1 VARGSL
7 TTRTGRRGT
16 YWRLRARDA
25 ARRVREERL
34 LWKDRSGKIITSR
47 AAAEERLDLLVRELQ
62 GPPPAYVG
70 RDKRRVRVVEVANEW
85 LSVHPNAWAKEEYE
99 ALLKSRILP
108 VLGDVPIAEL
118 TKIRLQQY
126 VQEFAAAPETLR
138 KCMLVIRSILDH
150 AIDRNL
156 IAKNTAR
163 GIRRP
168 KVERPTLHIW
178 SPNQVTL
185 FLNAFPPDQ
194 LKWRVFCEVLFYAG
208 LRFGEAVALT
218 PGQVKAETLI
228 VSHSWNAK
236 HKTLK
241 PPKSGRAR
249 SVDLH
254 PILKR
259 DLLTYLE
266 RSGIPRDGILFPRPD
281 GEYLDGSWFTRN
293 IWDATIKQAG
303 LPRIRVHDAR
313 HTCVAHLLEA
323 GENPVYVKEQ
333 AGHTSA
339 AFTLDRY
346 GHLIPSR
353 NRTRRDVGKSVPG
366 ESRAAD

>member
-1 VARGSL
+1 MARGSIAK
-7 TTRTGRRGT
+7 RPGRNGT
-16 YWRLRARDA
+16 YWRLRARDTSGA
-25 ARRVREERL
+25 VREIRL
-34 LWKDRSGKIITSR
+34 LWVDRTGKIITTL
-47 AAAEERLDLLVRELQ
+47 ADAQDRLGELVGELQ
-62 GPPPAYVG
+62 GPPPTYVG
-70 RDKRRVRVVEVANEW
+70 RDKRRIRFVEVADEW

-108 VLGDVPIAEL
+108 ALGDVPIAEL
-118 TKIRLQQY
+118 TKIRLQQF

-138 KCMLVIRSILDH
+138 KSMLVIRSVLDH

-156 IAKNTAR
+156 IARNPTR
-163 GIRRP
+163 GVKRP
-168 KVERPTLHIW
+168 KVERRSLHIW
-178 SPNQVTL
+178 SPEQVTL
-185 FLNAFPPDQ
+185 FLNAFPPAEF
-194 LKWRVFCEVLFYAG
+194 KWRVFCEVLFYAG

-218 PGQVKAETLI
+218 PGQVKADTLI

-254 PILKR
+254 PTLKR
-259 DLLTYLE
+259 DLLSYLE
-266 RSGIPRDGILFPRPD
+266 RSGVPRDGILFPRPD
-281 GEYLDGSWFTRN
+281 GERLDGSWFTRN
-293 IWDATIKQAG
+293 IWDPTIKQAG